1 VFHPTRFA
9 SPQLTLLPLT
19 PQDSMVVSRASPSK
33 RRAFCPSPMPRVLLF
48 EVVPAG
54 QAGVMSGGR
63 PGGLGQ
69 LRDGNLRPWL
79 SYHMARMRAG
89 PPDAP
94 FTLGKPT
101 KIVAPR
107 AGIFPR
113 FARFSSPHLLAGK
126 IV

>member
-1 VFHPTRFA
+1 MLGRQVLSREDERQNDMGDGRFA
-9 SPQLTLLPLT
+9 PRRCRGYSSSKWSLPGKL
-19 PQDSMVVSRASPSK
+19 
-33 RRAFCPSPMPRVLLF
+33 
-48 EVVPAG
+48 
-54 QAGVMSGGR
+54 GVISEGR
-63 PGGLGQ
+63 PGGLDRLCEGT
-69 LRDGNLRPWL
+69 LRPWL
-79 SYHMARMRAG
+79 AYHMARTRAG

-101 KIVAPR
+101 MIVAPR